1 MHVLVEKIIFVL
13 YLKHDFIRVAFNMSV
28 WENTCIYT
36 FNYAF
41 TQTYLNYDPDSGTN
55 THLVFLW
62 RKRIFCCNF
71 PL

>member
-1 MHVLVEKIIFVL
+1 MHVLVGIIIFIL
-13 YLKHDFIRVAFNMSV
+13 YLKHDFIRVDFNMSV

-55 THLVFLW
+55 
-62 RKRIFCCNF
+62 
-71 PL
+71 